1 MHMEKPRKA
10 ALANLYNTAT
20 SQYGFF
26 TTKQAE
32 SAGFS
37 RKTHLYHVRAGNWIR
52 EHRAIYRLAQFPQQD
67 RPDLMLWFLWS
78 RNRED
83 KPQGT
88 YSHETALT
96 LYGLSDVMPRKL
108 HMTVPMRFRK
118 NTPIPRALVLHRTE
132 LVPTD
137 IETVHGVQVNDRR
150 PAGRRPYLQRPHSP
164 GTARR
169 PPAWL
174 DHAKRHSANTS
185 AEGSAPTTIG
195 LPQRIGPIECPHPN
209 TQRQQR
215 FERHWRAACS
225 KQHEKKESTYNVYD
239 GRWLLI
245 VCSHDSSAAMAL
257 RGF

>member
-1 MHMEKPRKA
+1 MEKPRKA

-20 SQYGFF
+20 NQHGFF

-52 EHRAIYRLAQFPQQD
+52 EHLAVYRLAQFPQQD

-96 LYGLSDVMPRKL
+96 LYDLSDAMPRKL
-108 HMTVPMRFRK
+108 HMTVPARFRK
-118 NTPIPRALVLHRTE
+118 NTPIPRALVLHRAD

-137 IETVHGVQVNDRR
+137 IETIHGVQVTSPLRTISDLLVE
-150 PAGRRPYLQRPHSP
+150 GRVSKDLILQ
-164 GTARR
+164 
-169 PPAWL
+169 
-174 DHAKRHSANTS
+174 
-185 AEGSAPTTIG
+185 
-195 LPQRIGPIECPHPN
+195 
-209 TQRQQR
+209 
-215 FERHWRAACS
+215 
-225 KQHEKKESTYNVYD
+225 
-239 GRWLLI
+239 
-245 VCSHDSSAAMAL
+245 AL
-257 RGF
+257 REGLRLGLITRGAIRQTRLPKAVRQELLDFIKEADQ